1 MKNWFL
7 GFTEK
12 SDFYEGDSQKTNIEG
27 RIVLKGGLAQFP
39 NLRGLDKK
47 EVGGVFEG
55 DMGGGGW
62 YLNAPY
68 VSFHFHFQIF
78 LKIKHRCLKEVMAQ
92 LLYIVIFII
101 MEM

>member
-1 MKNWFL
+1 M

-55 DMGGGGW
+55 DMGGGVIPQCT
-62 YLNAPY
+62 LCFI
-68 VSFHFHFQIF
+68 SFSFSNILENKTQVFERSDGTITVHSD
-78 LKIKHRCLKEVMAQ
+78 
-92 LLYIVIFII
+92 LYYNGDVI
-101 MEM
+101 

>member
-1 MKNWFL
+1 MKNLFL
-7 GFTEK
+7 GLTEK

-55 DMGGGGW
+55 DRGGDTSMH
-62 YLNAPY
+62 LM
-68 VSFHFHFQIF
+68 FHFIFILFQIF
-78 LKIKHRCLKEVMAQ
+78 LKIKHRCLKEKMAQ

-101 MEM
+101 MKM

>member
-1 MKNWFL
+1 M

-55 DMGGGGW
+55 DMGGGG
-62 YLNAPY
+62 
-68 VSFHFHFQIF
+68 
-78 LKIKHRCLKEVMAQ
+78 
-92 LLYIVIFII
+92 
-101 MEM
+101 

>member
-1 MKNWFL
+1 M

-55 DMGGGGW
+55 DMGGGGDTSMH
-62 YLNAPY
+62 LM
-68 VSFHFHFQIF
+68 FHF
-78 LKIKHRCLKEVMAQ
+78 
-92 LLYIVIFII
+92 IFIFKYS
-101 MEM
+101 